1 MPPVNTAG
9 GVQPPSRPVQTQTH
23 ASTQLDKL
31 RGLADDCERSP
42 GAATFRKFWSSVTD
56 NPDKE
61 EMDLQMRVRNA
72 EKNYWSDQVRF
83 IDGLTSKLFAP
94 SYQDLEAAK
103 KAYSDMPDVWKSKL
117 KNEKKLNKWL
127 KG

>member
-9 GVQPPSRPVQTQTH
+9 GVQPPSRQPVTQTR
-23 ASTQLDKL
+23 ATTQLDKL
-31 RGLADDCERSP
+31 RDLADDCERSP
-42 GAATFRKFWSSVTD
+42 GDATFRKFWSSVTD
-56 NPDKE
+56 NPDKD
-61 EMDLQMRVRNA
+61 EMDLRTRVRNA

-83 IDGLTSKLFAP
+83 IDGLTSKLFTP

-103 KAYSDMPDVWKSKL
+103 KAYSEMPDEWKSKL